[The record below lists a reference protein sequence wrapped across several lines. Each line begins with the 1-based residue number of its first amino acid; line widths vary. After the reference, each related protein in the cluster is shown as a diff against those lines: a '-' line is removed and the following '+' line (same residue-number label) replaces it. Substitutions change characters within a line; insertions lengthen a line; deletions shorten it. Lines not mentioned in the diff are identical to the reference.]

1 MVWWLLIISVHC
13 IYSCM
18 FAILTKVKNKV
29 SCGDYGLCFHKAVV
43 DKSMQIGCSN

>member
-1 MVWWLLIISVHC
+1 MVATYNFGSDT
-13 IYSCM
+13 CM